1 MSKEQNILSLYK
13 LNEREKKELYNRL
26 AAVDKA
32 QDKPQPADEPSLS
45 QTDPASGKIST
56 KKKIIIVAL
65 IIAAFM
71 AGIGLTLALPGLST
85 LFGNV
90 SEAESSISDV
100 ESVDSEASVQPS
112 TAYTYDESTCILSI
126 YSDDFDRDDIERF
139 ALNNAYKVIIYDGVT
154 KIHDNEFSDF
164 YYMRSIDIPESVT
177 YIGKEAFKNCIR
189 LNNITIPESVNY
201 VRENVFVGWQSDQT
215 IYIER
220 RSSLPSEWSM
230 NWNYDCEAK
239 VVWNA
244 WNNN

>member
-1 MSKEQNILSLYK
+1 
-13 LNEREKKELYNRL
+13 
-26 AAVDKA
+26 
-32 QDKPQPADEPSLS
+32 
-45 QTDPASGKIST
+45 
-56 KKKIIIVAL
+56 
-65 IIAAFM
+65 
-71 AGIGLTLALPGLST
+71 
-85 LFGNV
+85 
-90 SEAESSISDV
+90 
-100 ESVDSEASVQPS
+100 
-112 TAYTYDESTCILSI
+112 
-126 YSDDFDRDDIERF
+126 
-139 ALNNAYKVIIYDGVT
+139 
-154 KIHDNEFSDF
+154 
-164 YYMRSIDIPESVT
+164 MRSIDIPESVT

>member
-1 MSKEQNILSLYK
+1 
-13 LNEREKKELYNRL
+13 
-26 AAVDKA
+26 
-32 QDKPQPADEPSLS
+32 
-45 QTDPASGKIST
+45 
-56 KKKIIIVAL
+56 
-65 IIAAFM
+65 M

-164 YYMRSIDIPESVT
+164 YYMRSIDIPESV
-177 YIGKEAFKNCIR
+177 
-189 LNNITIPESVNY
+189 NY

-220 RSSLPSEWSM
+220 RSSQPSEWSM